1 MNRMVP
7 INSEK
12 EIFPHYHNTPV
23 GRLLK
28 YHNLG
33 YPFDEYEKAQL
44 LIGMCM
50 DNRHQL
56 KIPNNFAYILRT
68 GGGNLRPAE
77 FKISYAVSVGQV
89 SHIALI
95 GHSNC
100 GMVNLYARR
109 EQFINGL
116 VTNAGWDRDYA
127 EEHFNNFA
135 PIFEIGN
142 EIDFLLC
149 ETRRIRQRYPK
160 ITVAPLYYRI
170 EDNRLYQLDETNSS
184 L

>member
-1 MNRMVP
+1 M
-7 INSEK
+7 
-12 EIFPHYHNTPV
+12 
-23 GRLLK
+23 
-28 YHNLG
+28 
-33 YPFDEYEKAQL
+33 
-44 LIGMCM
+44 
-50 DNRHQL
+50 
-56 KIPNNFAYILRT
+56 
-68 GGGNLRPAE
+68 
-77 FKISYAVSVGQV
+77 GQV